1 MSRPHPNWRQRI
13 RADIA
18 RNRER
23 IRELGPGV
31 ITGGAGDDPAGIVT
45 YTLVGAST
53 GFGLL
58 WLMLLSTPMMIAVQ
72 NSVTRI
78 ALVTGKSLPELTN
91 AFYSRRLT
99 TLMVLLLATTNILT
113 IGADLQALAAI
124 LSITLGWPPVYF
136 LTPLTALIAWLVLYH
151 SYHTVKRVL
160 VALTAVL
167 AVYIVN
173 VFLARPD
180 WSAILANTF
189 LPQVHTDWAW
199 VMAALGLLGTTI
211 SPYLLFWQAAEE
223 EEEKKTVV
231 QAKSVEA
238 DTIIGMTYSNLL
250 AYCMIVS
257 GAVMLYGHGA
267 QIQTMA
273 DLAQALRPVS
283 PDHAFALFALGVVV
297 SGLLAIPVLAGS
309 TAYAVAD
316 AFGWRRGM
324 DNKVSDARGFYLVFL
339 GAMLFGDLI
348 DMSSV
353 SPVDALFYSQVLNG
367 VLLPVLIAIVLALA
381 NNRQIMGEHV
391 NTRFDNALSLFTLA
405 VTTTLTGLLLWQWLG
420 G

>member
-136 LTPLTALIAWLVLYH
+136 LIPLTALIAWLVLYH

-283 PDHAFALFALGVVV
+283 PDHAFALFAVGVVV